1 MVDVIPIISYVD
13 EGHTSSQLLYYLTAL
28 DLPYVSYNI
37 VKFIYL

>member
-1 MVDVIPIISYVD
+1 MVDVISIISYAD
-13 EGHTSSQLLYYLTAL
+13 EGHTSSQLLYYLTAS